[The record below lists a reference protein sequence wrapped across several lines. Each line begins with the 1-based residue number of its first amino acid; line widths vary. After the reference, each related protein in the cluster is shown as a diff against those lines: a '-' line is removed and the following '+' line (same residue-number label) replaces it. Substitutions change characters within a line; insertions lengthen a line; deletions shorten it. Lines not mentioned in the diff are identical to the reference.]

1 MKINSKNEWDTL
13 KTVVV
18 GTANNANWPGHDTVF
33 SKEMADAPWK
43 ETPAPNGP
51 VEQWIIDEANED
63 LQGLCDILEQA
74 GVEVLRPRDLDFP
87 ALGGM
92 YNYCP
97 RDRWLIAG
105 NTVVDPVMMYP
116 ARDMERE
123 AYEDILP
130 NCMPCRLRMPRGRGM
145 VLDAANITRLGDTW
159 IMLESASGNRDAYE
173 WLQVQFPEINIEL
186 VNFYAGVHI
195 DSTIS
200 PVREGLVMV
209 NGHRVKPEQLPNSL
223 KGWDIIWVNDV
234 IPQAFYNYPYASK
247 WIAINTLSI
256 DPNTIIVDAAQ
267 TELHK
272 QLEKRGVTVIPHTL
286 RHSRTLGGGFHCVTL
301 DLWRDHA

>member
-1 MKINSKNEWDTL
+1 MKIHSYNEWDPL
-13 KTVVV
+13 KTIVV
-18 GTANNANWPGHDTVF
+18 GTANNANWPGHDPVF

-43 ETPAPNGP
+43 ETPPPSGP

-74 GVEVLRPRDLDFP
+74 GVEVLRPRDMDFP
-87 ALGGM
+87 NLGGM

-105 NTVVDPVMMYP
+105 DTVVDPVMMYP

-145 VLDAANITRLGDTW
+145 ILDAANITRLNDRW
-159 IMLESASGNRDAYE
+159 LMLESASGNRAAYE
-173 WLQVQFPEINIEL
+173 WLRIQFPEIDIEL

-200 PVREGLVMV
+200 PVREGLAIV
-209 NGHRVKPEQLPNSL
+209 NGHRVKPEQLPQAL
-223 KGWDIIWVNDV
+223 KDWDIIWVNDV
-234 IPQAFYNYPYASK
+234 VPQSFHNYPYASK
-247 WIAINTLSI
+247 WIAVNTLSI
-256 DPNTIIVDAAQ
+256 DPSTIIVDAAQ
-267 TELHK
+267 TDLIK
-272 QLEKRGVTVIPHTL
+272 ILEQRGITVIPHTL

-301 DLWRDHA
+301 DLWREHA

>member
-1 MKINSKNEWDTL
+1 MINSRNEWDPL
-13 KTVVV
+13 KKVVV
-18 GTANNANWPGHDTVF
+18 GVATNANWPGHDPVF
-33 SKEMADAPWK
+33 AKEMQDSLWK

-51 VEQWIIDEANED
+51 VEQWIINEANED
-63 LQGLCDILEQA
+63 LQGLADILTQA
-74 GVEVLRPRDLDFP
+74 GAEVVRPADMPFQE
-87 ALGGM
+87 LGGM

-105 NTVVDPVMMYP
+105 DTVVDPVMMYP

-145 VLDAANITRLGDTW
+145 VLDAANISRLGDTW
-159 IMLESASGNRDAYE
+159 LMLESASGNRAAYD
-173 WLQVQFPEINIEL
+173 WLTVQFPEINIEL

-200 PVREGLVMV
+200 PVREGLAIV
-209 NGHRVKPEQLPNSL
+209 NGHRVARNGLPNAL
-223 KGWDIIWVNDV
+223 KDWDIIWVDDCV
-234 IPQAFYNYPYASK
+234 PQSFHNYPYASK

-267 TELHK
+267 TDLHK
-272 QLEKRGVTVIPHTL
+272 ELEKRGVTVVPHTL

>member
-1 MKINSKNEWDTL
+1 MINSRNEWDPL
-13 KTVVV
+13 KKVVV
-18 GTANNANWPGHDTVF
+18 GVATNANWPGHDPVF
-33 SKEMADAPWK
+33 AKEMQDAPWK

-51 VEQWIIDEANED
+51 VDQWIIDEANED
-63 LQGLCDILEQA
+63 LQGLADILTQA
-74 GVEVLRPRDLDFP
+74 GVEVVRPADMPFQE
-87 ALGGM
+87 LGGM

-105 NTVVDPVMMYP
+105 ETVVDPVMMYP

-123 AYEDILP
+123 AYTDIIP
-130 NCMPCRLRMPRGRGM
+130 DCMPCRLRMPRGRGM
-145 VLDAANITRLGDTW
+145 VLDAANISRLDDTW
-159 IMLESASGNRDAYE
+159 LMLESASGNRAAYD
-173 WLQVQFPEINIEL
+173 WLTVQFPEINIEL

-200 PVREGLVMV
+200 PVREGLAIV
-209 NGHRVKPEQLPNSL
+209 NGHRVAREGLPNAL
-223 KGWDIIWVNDV
+223 KDWDIIWVDDCV
-234 IPQAFYNYPYASK
+234 PQSFHSYPYASK

-256 DPNTIIVDAAQ
+256 DPNTIVVDAAQ

-272 QLEKRGVTVIPHTL
+272 QLEKRGVTVVPHTL

-301 DLWRDHA
+301 DLWREHA

>member
-1 MKINSKNEWDTL
+1 MINSRNEWDPL
-13 KTVVV
+13 KKVVV
-18 GTANNANWPGHDTVF
+18 GTATNANWPGHDPVF
-33 SKEMADAPWK
+33 SKEMQDAPWK

-63 LQGLCDILEQA
+63 LQGLTDILTQA
-74 GVEVLRPRDLDFP
+74 GAEVVRPADMPFQE
-87 ALGGM
+87 LGGM

-97 RDRWLIAG
+97 RDRWLVAG
-105 NTVVDPVMMYP
+105 DTVVDPVMMYP

-123 AYEDILP
+123 AYTDIIP

-145 VLDAANITRLGDTW
+145 VLDAANISRLGDTW
-159 IMLESASGNRDAYE
+159 LMLESASGNRAAYE
-173 WLQVQFPEINIEL
+173 WLTVQFPEINIEL

-200 PVREGLVMV
+200 PVREGLAIV
-209 NGHRVKPEQLPNSL
+209 NGHRVARDGLPNAL
-223 KGWDIIWVNDV
+223 KDWDIIWVDDCV
-234 IPQAFYNYPYASK
+234 PQSFYSYPYASK

-256 DPNTIIVDAAQ
+256 DPNTIVVDAAQ
-267 TELHK
+267 TDLHK
-272 QLEKRGVTVIPHTL
+272 ELERRGVTVVPHTL

>member
-1 MKINSKNEWDTL
+1 MKIHSYNEWDPL
-13 KTVVV
+13 KSIVV
-18 GTANNANWPGHDTVF
+18 GTANNANWPGYDPVF

-74 GVEVLRPRDLDFP
+74 GVTVLRPRDMDFP
-87 ALGGM
+87 NLGGM

-105 NTVVDPVMMYP
+105 DTVVDPVMMYP

-159 IMLESASGNRDAYE
+159 LMLESASGNRDAYA
-173 WLQVQFPEINIEL
+173 WLQIQFPEINIEL

-200 PVREGLVMV
+200 PVREGLVIV
-209 NGHRVKPEQLPNSL
+209 NGHRVKPEQLPQTL
-223 KGWDIIWVNDV
+223 KDWDIIWVNDV
-234 IPQAFYNYPYASK
+234 VPQSFHNYPYASK

-256 DPNTIIVDAAQ
+256 NPNTIIVDAAQ
-267 TELHK
+267 TELHRE
-272 QLEKRGVTVIPHTL
+272 LEKRGVTVVPHTL

-301 DLWRDHA
+301 DLWREHA